1 MQIANEMAMLCLV
14 EHPFVVSIQAVSQDS
29 MYTYLVMDL
38 APGGRSLPRVEHS
51 ISRIRATGDFFQY
64 LVGRHAL
71 SEAEA
76 QFYIANVLLGLQHI
90 HSQDFVYRDLKPEV
104 PHD

>member
-38 APGGRSLPRVEHS
+38 APGGSSLPRVEQSFHAFMRQVISSNTWLEGTPCLRRRHNS
-51 ISRIRATGDFFQY
+51 ISQTYCWDSSIFIVKISST
-64 LVGRHAL
+64 
-71 SEAEA
+71 ET
-76 QFYIANVLLGLQHI
+76 
-90 HSQDFVYRDLKPEV
+90 
-104 PHD
+104 